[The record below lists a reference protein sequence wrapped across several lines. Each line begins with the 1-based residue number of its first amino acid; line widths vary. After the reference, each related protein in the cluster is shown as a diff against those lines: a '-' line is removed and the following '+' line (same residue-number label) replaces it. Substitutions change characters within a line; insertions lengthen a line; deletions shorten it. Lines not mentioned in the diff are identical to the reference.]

1 MPGYRGCMSND
12 SRATRER
19 GKQRKS
25 LLLEA
30 TIRVMAERGLAGV
43 THRAVATEAGVSAS
57 STTYFFDSLDDM
69 IGEAVSDALATEMER
84 LAVFRERV
92 QSQDYDGPAVID
104 EFIEYLRGN
113 RDASTIAQFEAYLFA
128 SRRPELQPRVAEFVR
143 MTRTLAHEVLSA
155 AGLHDERAAEAAVAM
170 IDGFALHHLADPHP
184 DHFEIVARALRALL
198 AGFATLP
205 FTESRSEQVT
215 TVIGHMSKQTGD

>member
-1 MPGYRGCMSND
+1 MTND

-43 THRAVATEAGVSAS
+43 THRAVAAEAGVSVS

-69 IGEAVSDALATEMER
+69 VGEAVSEALAGEMER

-92 QSQDYDGPAVID
+92 QSRRHDGSAIID
-104 EFIEYLRGN
+104 DFTEYLRGD
-113 RDASTIAQFEAYLFA
+113 RDASTIAQFEVYLFA
-128 SRRPELQPRVAEFVR
+128 SRRPELQARVAGIIR
-143 MTRTLAHEVLSA
+143 MTRTLAHEVLAA
-155 AGLHDERAAEAAVAM
+155 AGLHDERAAGAALAM
-170 IDGFALHHLADPHP
+170 IDGFALHRLADPHP

-205 FTESRSEQVT
+205 FTESHALQDTSLM
-215 TVIGHMSKQTGD
+215 GHASKDSST